1 MRSEVIGDFQE
12 PYGAIFG
19 EFDKLGS
26 LLLPFLLDIYRFSCR
41 ETLEIF

>member
-1 MRSEVIGDFQE
+1 MRFDVIGDFQE

-26 LLLPFLLDIYRFSCR
+26 LLLPFLLDIYPFPCR
-41 ETLEIF
+41 ETLEKF